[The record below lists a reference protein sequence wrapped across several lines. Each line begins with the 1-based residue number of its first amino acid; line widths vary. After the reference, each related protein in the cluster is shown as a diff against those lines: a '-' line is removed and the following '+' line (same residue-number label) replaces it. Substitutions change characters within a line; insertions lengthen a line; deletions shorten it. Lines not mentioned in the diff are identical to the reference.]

1 MNNMA
6 YKSLYRAYRPQVFD
20 DVSGQE
26 AIITTLKHAVEENK
40 IGHAYLFC
48 GPRGTG
54 KTTVAKIFAKA
65 VNCDHEPKP
74 CGKCESCKA
83 IENGTHPDV
92 IEIDAASNNG
102 VEQVRDL
109 IDKVKYAP
117 VQGHYK
123 VYIIDEVHMMSSGAF
138 NALLKTLEEPPAH
151 VIFIL
156 ATTEPQRI
164 LPTIISRCQRFDF
177 TSLTDDE
184 MISRM
189 EHVMKQEGKTYEEG
203 ALQQIAKLA
212 NGGMRDALSILEQ
225 CLAYND
231 DHLSVDDVNSI
242 YGILSMDD
250 KIQFIKVML
259 SQNMEEA
266 LKLVDKMDHNG
277 TDIKRLTYDLI
288 DILKDIIIYKN
299 THNDKI
305 LFNLTKK
312 QAESLAPY
320 ITSDEALQFIHLFVD
335 ASEKYVRAVNPH
347 IYFEL
352 AVLKVCN
359 QDHDQKVSVMPQTQT
374 QEDDDIPSIDTQE
387 IEPEEEPDA
396 TVAEEPKEAQI
407 PATAPVEDKPITHSI
422 DEIDS
427 QKPPVFHDDNEPE
440 QEENTDYTDLDI
452 QVDIDDIMNILVQ
465 ADKHILLN
473 IQEKWPVIRNYMT
486 QLKVAKYANML
497 SVGKPVAACSQA
509 IVIAYEFMPD
519 VNAINYYKNYRALE
533 SLLKEV
539 FGKEYRFVG
548 MQMDQWLELRKH
560 FIVLMRQHKLPQ
572 PGPIMLKHIDSHDL
586 DDTAQLNEAQKF
598 ALETFGKDIVE
609 FTDDDE

>member
-1 MNNMA
+1 MA

-40 IGHAYLFC
+40 IAHAYLFC

-74 CGKCESCKA
+74 CGECESCKA

-117 VQGHYK
+117 VQGRYK

-138 NALLKTLEEPPAH
+138 NALLKTLEEPPSH

-177 TSLTDDE
+177 TSLTDEE

-189 EHVMKQEGKTYEEG
+189 EHVMKQERKSYEEG
-203 ALQQIAKLA
+203 ALAQIAKLA

-250 KIQFIKVML
+250 KLRFIKVML
-259 SQNMEEA
+259 SQDMEEA

-320 ITSDEALQFIHLFVD
+320 ITSDEALDFIHLFVD

-359 QDHDQKVSVMPQTQT
+359 QDHDHKAVIMPKEQIAQVN
-374 QEDDDIPSIDTQE
+374 EDSHDDVIDTSTTEE
-387 IEPEEEPDA
+387 IEPVTEPEEVIVKEDDQ
-396 TVAEEPKEAQI
+396 PKITQ
-407 PATAPVEDKPITHSI
+407 TDKPMINSI

-427 QKPPVFHDDNEPE
+427 QQPPVFHYENEKE
-440 QEENTDYTDLDI
+440 DETTDYSDLDI
-452 QVDIDDIMNILVQ
+452 QVDIEDIMNILVQ
-465 ADKHILLN
+465 ADKHVLIDV
-473 IQEKWPVIRNYMT
+473 QEKWPVIRNYMT

-519 VNAINYYKNYRALE
+519 VNAVNYYKNYRALE
-533 SLLKEV
+533 SLLEEV
-539 FGKEYRFVG
+539 FGKKYRFVA

-572 PGPIMLKHIDSHDL
+572 PGPIALKHIDSHNL
-586 DDTAQLNEAQKF
+586 DDTSQLNEAQKF
-598 ALETFGKDIVE
+598 ALETFGKEIVE

>member
-1 MNNMA
+1 MA

-40 IGHAYLFC
+40 IAHAYLFC

-74 CGKCESCKA
+74 CGECESCKA

-117 VQGHYK
+117 VQGRYK

-177 TSLTDDE
+177 TSLTDEE

-203 ALQQIAKLA
+203 ALAQIAKLA

-250 KIQFIKVML
+250 KLRFIKVML
-259 SQNMEEA
+259 SQDMEEA

-299 THNDKI
+299 THNYSI

-320 ITSDEALQFIHLFVD
+320 ITSDEALDFIHLFVD

-359 QDHDQKVSVMPQTQT
+359 QDHDHKVVNMPKEQIAQVN
-374 QEDDDIPSIDTQE
+374 EDSHDDVIDTSTTEE
-387 IEPEEEPDA
+387 IEPVTESEE
-396 TVAEEPKEAQI
+396 VIVKEDVQPITNQA
-407 PATAPVEDKPITHSI
+407 DKPMINSN

-427 QKPPVFHDDNEPE
+427 QKPPVFHYENE
-440 QEENTDYTDLDI
+440 QEDETTDYSDLDI

-465 ADKHILLN
+465 ADKHVLLDV
-473 IQEKWPVIRNYMT
+473 QEKWPVIRNYMT

-519 VNAINYYKNYRALE
+519 VNAVNYYKNYRALE
-533 SLLKEV
+533 SLLEEV
-539 FGKEYRFVG
+539 FGKKYRFVA

-572 PGPIMLKHIDSHDL
+572 PGPIALKHIDSHNL
-586 DDTAQLNEAQKF
+586 DDTSQLNEAQKF
-598 ALETFGKDIVE
+598 ALETFGKEIVE